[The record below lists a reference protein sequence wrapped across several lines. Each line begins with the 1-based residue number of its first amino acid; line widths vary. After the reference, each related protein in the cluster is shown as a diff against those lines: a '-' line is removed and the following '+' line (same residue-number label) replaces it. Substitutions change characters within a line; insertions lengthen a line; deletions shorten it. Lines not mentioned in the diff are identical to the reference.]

1 MQKKLNQ
8 YTPKKENEVQVHALL
23 KGVPASQYKE
33 IQGSHGLKGSGELIR
48 MLLKFFF
55 DNQPKN

>member
-8 YTPKKENEVQVHALL
+8 YTPKKENEVQIHALL
-23 KGVPASQYKE
+23 KGKPAAQYKE
-33 IQGSHGLKGSGELIR
+33 IQTAHGIRGSGELIR

-55 DNQPKN
+55 DNQSKI